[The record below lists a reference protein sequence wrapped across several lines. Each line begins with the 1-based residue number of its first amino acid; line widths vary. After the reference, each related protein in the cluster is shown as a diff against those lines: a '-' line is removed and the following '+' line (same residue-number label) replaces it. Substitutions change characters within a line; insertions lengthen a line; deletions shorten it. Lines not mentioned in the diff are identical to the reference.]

1 MADHYT
7 DREQQHI
14 SELMEKIMGLIDGY
28 SRDEIT
34 SALGNVY
41 IALMADVCPTCRN
54 EIARC
59 LTLDVRSMLE
69 EATRRAPGHR
79 CLH

>member
-1 MADHYT
+1 MADRYT
-7 DREQQHI
+7 DEEHQHI
-14 SELMEKIMGLIDGY
+14 SDLVEKITRLIYGY

-69 EATRRAPGHR
+69 EANRRASGHR